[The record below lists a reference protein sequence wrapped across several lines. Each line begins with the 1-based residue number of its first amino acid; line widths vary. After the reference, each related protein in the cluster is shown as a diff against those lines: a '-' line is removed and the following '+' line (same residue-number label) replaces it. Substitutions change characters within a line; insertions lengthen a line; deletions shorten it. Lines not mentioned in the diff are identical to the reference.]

1 MTCGL
6 WYWETYNV
14 PPWGYSQLL
23 MTIAFIVLGNAFF
36 VLMLVVLPQV
46 FPDGLIP
53 GRGWV
58 AVLVA
63 SLAVQVPTVADWAWF
78 EYWFDLFSF
87 AALNVPA
94 VDYGIDL
101 VMPQTWEVVLWNA
114 PSGSPAWSRWA
125 RCWCVGN
132 AARG

>member
-1 MTCGL
+1 LTCGL

-63 SLAVQVPTVADWAWF
+63 SLAVQVPTVADWPGSSIGST
-78 EYWFDLFSF
+78 FSR
-87 AALNVPA
+87 
-94 VDYGIDL
+94 
-101 VMPQTWEVVLWNA
+101 
-114 PSGSPAWSRWA
+114 SRL
-125 RCWCVGN
+125 
-132 AARG
+132 